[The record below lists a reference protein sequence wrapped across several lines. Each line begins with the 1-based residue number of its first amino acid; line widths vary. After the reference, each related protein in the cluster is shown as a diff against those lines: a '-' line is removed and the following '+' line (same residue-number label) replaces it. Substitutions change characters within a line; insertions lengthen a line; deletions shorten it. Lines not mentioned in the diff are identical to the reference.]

1 MATVP
6 DDFEPLFRES
16 NYIQLIGPVYQK
28 QMPDSL
34 RLGLLAEEKHCNA
47 RGNIHGGVLA
57 GLVDMSMGYNI
68 AFSQT
73 PPLAS
78 VTVSLNVDYM
88 GRVQRNDWIE
98 VETQLER
105 VGRQM
110 VFARSFCTV
119 AGKPVCRANGV
130 FKLLGSV
137 EQK

>member
-1 MATVP
+1 MSNIP
-6 DDFEPLFRES
+6 KDFEPLYRES

-28 QMPDSL
+28 REPNSL

-57 GLVDMSMGYNI
+57 GLVDMAMGYNI
-68 AFSQT
+68 AFSED
-73 PPLAS
+73 PPIAS

-105 VGRQM
+105 KGRSM

-119 AGKPVCRANGV
+119 NNKPVCRASGV
-130 FKLLGSV
+130 FKLLGSS
-137 EQK
+137 